1 MRWNVSI
8 VLLPNDQMCKR
19 RVNWSVCRE
28 TSSVWVRMIGGF
40 RLMGRGRYVT

>member
-8 VLLPNDQMCKR
+8 VLLPNDQMGKR

-28 TSSVWVRMIGGF
+28 TSSGWVRMIGGF

>member
-8 VLLPNDQMCKR
+8 VLLPNDQMGKR

-28 TSSVWVRMIGGF
+28 TSSVWVRMIDGS